1 MVEKI
6 LSANQGS
13 THRNF
18 VVAGTGAPR
27 TISVVAPPR
36 RRLGDPRGAG
46 PVIPIAVGVVAGDT
60 TDAAAQMLVAYRQ
73 RIEALERQVAELRR
87 LVVPE
92 KPTAPP
98 LDAATSMVKAYFA
111 EHDGEVIYPS
121 DVADAL
127 NLRYDIVESAI
138 AALEA
143 EGKVEKS

>member
-1 MVEKI
+1 MVQKI

-18 VVAGTGAPR
+18 VVAGTSAPR

-46 PVIPIAVGVVAGDT
+46 PVIPIAVGVVAGET
-60 TDAAAQMLVAYRQ
+60 TDTATQMLVAYQR
-73 RIEALERQVAELRR
+73 RIEALERQVAELRK

-92 KPTAPP
+92 ELTAPP
-98 LDAATSMVKAYFA
+98 LDAAKSMVRKYFA

-127 NLRYDIVESAI
+127 NLRYDIAQQAI
-138 AALEA
+138 AVLEA
-143 EGKVEKS
+143 EGKIAKA